1 MLGCNRPIED
11 DGGCGCCVFS
21 SFWECVLD
29 DYDCSDGNNSLTD
42 NIDLDWIEYSLDWNE
57 SKRVTVGNRFKS
69 WKEKRAEARRLK
81 EENRSGSSWKVI

>member
-11 DGGCGCCVFS
+11 DGGCECCVFS

-42 NIDLDWIEYSLDWNE
+42 HVDLDWIEYSLDWNQ
-57 SKRVTVGNRFKS
+57 SKRVTVGDRFKS
-69 WKEKRAEARRLK
+69 WKEKRVEAKRLIK
-81 EENRSGSSWKVI
+81 ENRSRSSWKVI